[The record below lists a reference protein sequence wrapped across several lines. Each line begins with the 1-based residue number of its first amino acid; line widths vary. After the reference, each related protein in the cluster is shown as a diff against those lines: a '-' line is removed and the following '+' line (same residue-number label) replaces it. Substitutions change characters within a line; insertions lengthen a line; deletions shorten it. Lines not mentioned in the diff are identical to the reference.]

1 MGMPQIPA
9 GTYRPTWNE
18 TVVDLL
24 ESIAL
29 EEMAIAHI
37 MNAEGEKAQEVVR
50 RYAEREIGHREL
62 HRSCRDA
69 QSMMNSLIMKEW
81 LLFTKLNTVLDMD
94 VRGDASQGRPETQAE
109 PCPCSPPKGSTM
121 IKPKG

>member
-1 MGMPQIPA
+1 MGMPQIPE
-9 GTYRPTWNE
+9 GKYRPTWNE

-37 MNAEGEKAQEVVR
+37 MNAEGEKVQEVVK
-50 RYAEREIGHREL
+50 RYGGQDIGYGEL

-81 LLFTKLNTVLDMD
+81 LLFTKLNTVLDMGT
-94 VRGDASQGRPETQAE
+94 VGEEPTQNPPEE
-109 PCPCSPPKGSTM
+109 PCTCQPVRTTTM
-121 IKPKG
+121 IKPI

>member
-1 MGMPQIPA
+1 MGMPQIPE
-9 GTYRPTWNE
+9 GKYRPTWHE
-18 TVVDLL
+18 MVVDML

-37 MNAEGEKAQEVVR
+37 MNAEGEKVQEVVK
-50 RYAEREIGHREL
+50 RYGGQDIGYSEL

-81 LLFTKLNTVLDMD
+81 LLFTKLNTVLDME
-94 VRGDASQGRPETQAE
+94 VRGDAPRE
-109 PCPCSPPKGSTM
+109 PCTCTQSKGTTM
-121 IKPKG
+121 IKPV